1 MDKNGHVCIAVRMR
15 INTDYKVCV
24 YGMRKMNKDMYNIIA
39 GKRVD
44 PVQMGRAHSGCRPK

>member
-24 YGMRKMNKDMYNIIA
+24 FGMRKMNKDMYNIIA

-44 PVQMGRAHSGCRPK
+44 PVQMGRAHSG